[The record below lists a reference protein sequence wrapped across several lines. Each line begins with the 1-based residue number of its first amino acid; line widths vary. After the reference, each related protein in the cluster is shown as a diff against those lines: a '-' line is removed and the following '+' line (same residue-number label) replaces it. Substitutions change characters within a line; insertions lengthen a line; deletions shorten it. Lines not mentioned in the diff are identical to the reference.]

1 MNFPIFVSCPRGLVN
16 LLEEEVQALGLAI
29 TERSSFGVSGE
40 ASLTLIYQL
49 CIWSRLANRIHVILF
64 SGQVSRPETIQQLC
78 YQYPWQTVFSA
89 EKTFSVSFH
98 GSSPNI
104 RNTMFGA
111 QLVKDGIVDYFRKA
125 QQKRPQVD
133 RVRPDITIQAHLA
146 QDTLNVSLDVTGYSL
161 HQRGYRLEAGQAP
174 LKENMAAALLMRA
187 NWPKLMREGYAL
199 QDPFCGSG
207 TIVIEAAMMA
217 ANIAPGLI
225 RDDQSL
231 HHWSQHQNSL
241 WNKLRAQALAMI
253 TPYHGSLHGS
263 DHDQRILNKA
273 RMNAERAGVQK
284 MIAWEPLDIK
294 ACLAA
299 ASQGLVICN
308 PPYGERLE
316 EVKALIP
323 VYQQLGVMLY
333 KHYQG
338 WEAAILTS
346 EIVLAKALGLRSHQ
360 QHGFYN
366 GAIEC
371 KLYHISLNAN
381 NRLKG
386 EDSDSLSP
394 SAHMFANRLQKNWQH
409 LRKWAKLK
417 NIQAYRVYDA
427 DLPDYA
433 YAIDIYADYV
443 VLQEYKAPKS
453 IPEHKIMRHN
463 LDAFQVIPGILG
475 IDASH
480 LIVKQRQRQKGTAQ
494 YEKISQENQY
504 LTISE
509 GRAKFKVNLQDYLDT
524 GLFLD
529 HRCLRLS
536 FASMPETQQTR
547 FLNLFCY
554 TATASVHAALNGA
567 KTTNVDLS
575 KTYLSWAEENFKLN
589 HLSLSAHQ
597 FIQADVL
604 MWLKQVQQQF
614 EVIFLDPPSFSNSK
628 RMEGILDIQRD
639 YVRLIDA
646 AMRLLSPGGILY
658 FSTNLKTF
666 HWDEALDQRYNV
678 REITAQ
684 TIDQDFKRQP
694 KIHRVFKL
702 QMLI

>member
-1 MNFPIFVSCPRGLVN
+1 M
-16 LLEEEVQALGLAI
+16 
-29 TERSSFGVSGE
+29 
-40 ASLTLIYQL
+40 
-49 CIWSRLANRIHVILF
+49 
-64 SGQVSRPETIQQLC
+64 
-78 YQYPWQTVFSA
+78 
-89 EKTFSVSFH
+89 
-98 GSSPNI
+98 
-104 RNTMFGA
+104 
-111 QLVKDGIVDYFRKA
+111 
-125 QQKRPQVD
+125 
-133 RVRPDITIQAHLA
+133 
-146 QDTLNVSLDVTGYSL
+146 
-161 HQRGYRLEAGQAP
+161 
-174 LKENMAAALLMRA
+174 
-187 NWPKLMREGYAL
+187 
-199 QDPFCGSG
+199 
-207 TIVIEAAMMA
+207 
-217 ANIAPGLI
+217 
-225 RDDQSL
+225 
-231 HHWSQHQNSL
+231 
-241 WNKLRAQALAMI
+241 
-253 TPYHGSLHGS
+253 
-263 DHDQRILNKA
+263 
-273 RMNAERAGVQK
+273 
-284 MIAWEPLDIK
+284 
-294 ACLAA
+294 
-299 ASQGLVICN
+299 
-308 PPYGERLE
+308 
-316 EVKALIP
+316 
-323 VYQQLGVMLY
+323 
-333 KHYQG
+333 
-338 WEAAILTS
+338 
-346 EIVLAKALGLRSHQ
+346 
-360 QHGFYN
+360 
-366 GAIEC
+366 
-371 KLYHISLNAN
+371 
-381 NRLKG
+381 
-386 EDSDSLSP
+386 
-394 SAHMFANRLQKNWQH
+394 
-409 LRKWAKLK
+409 
-417 NIQAYRVYDA
+417 
-427 DLPDYA
+427 
-433 YAIDIYADYV
+433 